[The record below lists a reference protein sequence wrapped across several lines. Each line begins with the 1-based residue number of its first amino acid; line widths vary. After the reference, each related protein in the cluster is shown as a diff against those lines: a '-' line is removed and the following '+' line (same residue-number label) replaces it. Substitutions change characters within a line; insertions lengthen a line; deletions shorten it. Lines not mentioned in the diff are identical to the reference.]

1 MDASNTDAAVDR
13 TAMQTHQAQL
23 CRIGEAVA
31 AAHHRRR
38 LPIALQAH
46 RNVMVQTHWV
56 FDPPS
61 AFNDLGRERTQQPP
75 AFLIAISVTW
85 HH

>member
-23 CRIGEAVA
+23 CRIGEAVG

-46 RNVMVQTHWV
+46 RNGHG
-56 FDPPS
+56 S
-61 AFNDLGRERTQQPP
+61 NALGFSIPP
-75 AFLIAISVTW
+75 APSMTW
-85 HH
+85 VENARSNPGIFNRH